1 MTTFRPT
8 EIHQLAIQ
16 AKLNFALGAR
26 VYDEIFAG
34 FEVLE
39 IVGDELRG
47 WATSEYRAA
56 VIDIDFSGEVARIAQ
71 AVTGRP
77 VRRTSF
83 VLRGLRH
90 DTEEQPTWEADD
102 GTCVVNAVDPI
113 PRIRKCPLGNP
124 AHIQLCP
131 LHRRLDNAIA
141 MIEQEF
147 GRASLAEVL
156 ETSTKSGGQCRTLVT
171 PTVRGGKR

>member
-26 VYDEIFAG
+26 VYDDVFAG

-56 VIDIDFSGEVARIAQ
+56 VIGPLAIPLLYLADAA
-71 AVTGRP
+71 AAL
-77 VRRTSF
+77 RRMM
-83 VLRGLRH
+83 
-90 DTEEQPTWEADD
+90 A
-102 GTCVVNAVDPI
+102 A
-113 PRIRKCPLGNP
+113 
-124 AHIQLCP
+124 A
-131 LHRRLDNAIA
+131 
-141 MIEQEF
+141 
-147 GRASLAEVL
+147 RAS
-156 ETSTKSGGQCRTLVT
+156 
-171 PTVRGGKR
+171 

>member
-34 FEVLE
+34 FELLE
-39 IVGDELRG
+39 LVGDELRG

-56 VIDIDFSGEVARIAQ
+56 VIDIRFSGKVARIAE
-71 AVTGRP
+71 AVLKRP

-83 VLRGLRH
+83 LLRGLRH
-90 DTEEQPTWEADD
+90 DTGEQPA
-102 GTCVVNAVDPI
+102 CNVDA
-113 PRIRKCPLGNP
+113 L
-124 AHIQLCP
+124 
-131 LHRRLDNAIA
+131 AIA
-141 MIEQEF
+141 F
-147 GRASLAEVL
+147 CVSNSKRRAILARGKGVRSL
-156 ETSTKSGGQCRTLVT
+156 
-171 PTVRGGKR
+171 RGMLMRSKF

>member
-8 EIHQLAIQ
+8 EIHQFAIQ

-26 VYDEIFAG
+26 VYDDVFAG
-34 FEVLE
+34 FEILE

-47 WATSEYRAA
+47 WATSENRAA
-56 VIDIDFSGEVARIAQ
+56 VIDIHFSAQLAGIAG

-90 DTEEQPTWEADD
+90 DTEEQPSWDDEA
-102 GTCVVNAVDPI
+102 GVLYAI
-113 PRIRKCPLGNP
+113 PDVATTSKRRAILARQKGVRSLRKKL
-124 AHIQLCP
+124 L
-131 LHRRLDNAIA
+131 R
-141 MIEQEF
+141 
-147 GRASLAEVL
+147 
-156 ETSTKSGGQCRTLVT
+156 
-171 PTVRGGKR
+171 

>member
-26 VYDEIFAG
+26 VYDDVFAG

-56 VIDIDFSGEVARIAQ
+56 VIDIHFSAELARIAQ
-71 AVTGRP
+71 AVTGRA
-77 VRRTSF
+77 VQRTSF
-83 VLRGLRH
+83 LLRGMKH
-90 DTEEQPTWEADD
+90 DTDEQPVWSTDAGEEVAVAF
-102 GTCVVNAVDPI
+102 VVPTS
-113 PRIRKCPLGNP
+113 K
-124 AHIQLCP
+124 
-131 LHRRLDNAIA
+131 RRAFLARHK
-141 MIEQEF
+141 
-147 GRASLAEVL
+147 GVRSLRAKLMRS
-156 ETSTKSGGQCRTLVT
+156 R
-171 PTVRGGKR
+171 P

>member
-26 VYDEIFAG
+26 VYDDVFAG
-34 FEVLE
+34 FELLE

-56 VIDIDFSGEVARIAQ
+56 VIDIRFSAEVARIAQ
-71 AVTGRP
+71 AVLKRP

-83 VLRGLRH
+83 LLRGMRH
-90 DTEEQPTWEADD
+90 ETDEQPAWGAEGAS
-102 GTCVVNAVDPI
+102 PI
-113 PRIRKCPLGNP
+113 AFFATTSKRQAIIARRKGV
-124 AHIQLCP
+124 
-131 LHRRLDNAIA
+131 R
-141 MIEQEF
+141 
-147 GRASLAEVL
+147 SL
-156 ETSTKSGGQCRTLVT
+156 
-171 PTVRGGKR
+171 RGMLMRSRS

>member
-26 VYDEIFAG
+26 VYDDVFAG
-34 FEVLE
+34 FEVLQ
-39 IVGDELRG
+39 IVKDELRG

-56 VIDIDFSGEVARIAQ
+56 LIDIRFSAELARIAQ

-90 DTEEQPTWEADD
+90 DTDEQPAFGADA
-102 GTCVVNAVDPI
+102 GTSFAFFATTSKRRVILERHKGV
-113 PRIRKCPLGNP
+113 RSSRKKL
-124 AHIQLCP
+124 L
-131 LHRRLDNAIA
+131 RSR
-141 MIEQEF
+141 
-147 GRASLAEVL
+147 S
-156 ETSTKSGGQCRTLVT
+156 
-171 PTVRGGKR
+171 

>member
-26 VYDEIFAG
+26 VYDDVFAG

-56 VIDIDFSGEVARIAQ
+56 VIDIHFSAELARIAQ
-71 AVTGRP
+71 AVTGQV

-83 VLRGLRH
+83 LLRGLKH
-90 DTEEQPTWEADD
+90 DTDEQPAWDAD
-102 GTCVVNAVDPI
+102 
-113 PRIRKCPLGNP
+113 
-124 AHIQLCP
+124 
-131 LHRRLDNAIA
+131 
-141 MIEQEF
+141 
-147 GRASLAEVL
+147 ASLALFATTSKRRAIL
-156 ETSTKSGGQCRTLVT
+156 ERHKG
-171 PTVRGGKR
+171 VRSLRKKLLRSRS

>member
-26 VYDEIFAG
+26 VYDDVFAG
-34 FEVLE
+34 FELLE

-56 VIDIDFSGEVARIAQ
+56 VIDIRFSAEVARTAQ
-71 AVTGRP
+71 AVLKRP

-83 VLRGLRH
+83 LLRGMRH
-90 DTEEQPTWEADD
+90 ETDEQPAWGAEGSA
-102 GTCVVNAVDPI
+102 PI
-113 PRIRKCPLGNP
+113 AFFATTSKRQAIIARRKGV
-124 AHIQLCP
+124 
-131 LHRRLDNAIA
+131 R
-141 MIEQEF
+141 
-147 GRASLAEVL
+147 SL
-156 ETSTKSGGQCRTLVT
+156 
-171 PTVRGGKR
+171 RGMLMRSRS

>member
-16 AKLNFALGAR
+16 ARLNFALGAR
-26 VYDEIFAG
+26 VYDDVFAG

-56 VIDIDFSGEVARIAQ
+56 AIDIRFSAEVARIAQ
-71 AVTGRP
+71 GVLGRP

-83 VLRGLRH
+83 LLRGMRH
-90 DTEEQPTWEADD
+90 ETDEQPAWDAEAS
-102 GTCVVNAVDPI
+102 API
-113 PRIRKCPLGNP
+113 AFFATTSKRQAIIARRKGV
-124 AHIQLCP
+124 
-131 LHRRLDNAIA
+131 R
-141 MIEQEF
+141 
-147 GRASLAEVL
+147 SL
-156 ETSTKSGGQCRTLVT
+156 
-171 PTVRGGKR
+171 RGMLMRSRS

>member
-8 EIHQLAIQ
+8 DIHQLAIQ

-26 VYDEIFAG
+26 VYDDVFAG

-56 VIDIDFSGEVARIAQ
+56 VIDIHFSDRVARIAQ
-71 AVTGRP
+71 TVTGQP

-83 VLRGLRH
+83 VLRGLKH
-90 DTEEQPTWEADD
+90 DTDEQPAWVDD
-102 GTCVVNAVDPI
+102 GGTTLALFATTSKRRAILERHKGV
-113 PRIRKCPLGNP
+113 RSLRKKL
-124 AHIQLCP
+124 L
-131 LHRRLDNAIA
+131 RSSR
-141 MIEQEF
+141 
-147 GRASLAEVL
+147 
-156 ETSTKSGGQCRTLVT
+156 
-171 PTVRGGKR
+171 

>member
-26 VYDEIFAG
+26 IYDDVFAG
-34 FEVLE
+34 FEMLE

-56 VIDIDFSGEVARIAQ
+56 VIDIHFSAELARIAQ

-83 VLRGLRH
+83 VLRGLKH
-90 DTEEQPTWEADD
+90 DTEEQPVWADD
-102 GTCVVNAVDPI
+102 VGQLYANAHFSTMSKRRAIIARHKGV
-113 PRIRKCPLGNP
+113 RSLRKKL
-124 AHIQLCP
+124 L
-131 LHRRLDNAIA
+131 RSR
-141 MIEQEF
+141 
-147 GRASLAEVL
+147 S
-156 ETSTKSGGQCRTLVT
+156 
-171 PTVRGGKR
+171 

>member
-1 MTTFRPT
+1 MTTLHPT

-26 VYDEIFAG
+26 VYDDVFAG

-56 VIDIDFSGEVARIAQ
+56 VIDFHFSAEVARIAQ
-71 AVTGRP
+71 AVLRQP

-83 VLRGLRH
+83 LLRGMKH
-90 DTEEQPTWEADD
+90 ETDEQPEWGADAD
-102 GTCVVNAVDPI
+102 AS
-113 PRIRKCPLGNP
+113 
-124 AHIQLCP
+124 H
-131 LHRRLDNAIA
+131 AIA
-141 MIEQEF
+141 FVATTSKRQAIIARRK
-147 GRASLAEVL
+147 GVRSL
-156 ETSTKSGGQCRTLVT
+156 
-171 PTVRGGKR
+171 RGMLMRSRS

>member
-8 EIHQLAIQ
+8 EIHQFAIQ

-26 VYDEIFAG
+26 VYDDVFAG

-56 VIDIDFSGEVARIAQ
+56 VIDIHFSAELARIAD

-83 VLRGLRH
+83 VLRGLKH
-90 DTEEQPTWEADD
+90 DTEEQPSWDD
-102 GTCVVNAVDPI
+102 ETGLLYATPDIATTSKRRTILARHKGV
-113 PRIRKCPLGNP
+113 RSLRKKL
-124 AHIQLCP
+124 L
-131 LHRRLDNAIA
+131 R
-141 MIEQEF
+141 
-147 GRASLAEVL
+147 
-156 ETSTKSGGQCRTLVT
+156 
-171 PTVRGGKR
+171 

>member
-26 VYDEIFAG
+26 VYDDVFAG

-56 VIDIDFSGEVARIAQ
+56 VIDIHFSAELARIAQ
-71 AVTGRP
+71 AVTGQV

-83 VLRGLRH
+83 LLRGLKH
-90 DTEEQPTWEADD
+90 DTDEQPAWSTGAGEEVAVAF
-102 GTCVVNAVDPI
+102 VVPMSKRRALLA
-113 PRIRKCPLGNP
+113 RRKGVRSL
-124 AHIQLCP
+124 
-131 LHRRLDNAIA
+131 
-141 MIEQEF
+141 
-147 GRASLAEVL
+147 RAKLMRS
-156 ETSTKSGGQCRTLVT
+156 KS
-171 PTVRGGKR
+171 